1 MYFSEYT
8 NSLLEAVNS
17 YYNWNLTK
25 NGQTSLING
34 TDLFA
39 TILDLASEL
48 SISPEQP
55 EIIRERETQYFR
67 KKFFKKSFLFK
78 SES

>member
-1 MYFSEYT
+1 LGEEF
-8 NSLLEAVNS
+8 LLS
-17 YYNWNLTK
+17 S
-25 NGQTSLING
+25 G
-34 TDLFA
+34 
-39 TILDLASEL
+39 SEL

-55 EIIRERETQYFR
+55 KIIRKRETQYFR